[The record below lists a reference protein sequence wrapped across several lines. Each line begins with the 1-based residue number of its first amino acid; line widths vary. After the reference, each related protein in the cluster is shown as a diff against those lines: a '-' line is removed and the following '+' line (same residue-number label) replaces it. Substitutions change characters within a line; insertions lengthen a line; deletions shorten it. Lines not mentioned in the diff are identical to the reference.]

1 MPTCKKNKQKNKQ
14 IKALRQKVMEKA
26 KSQLKT
32 IKINFNKEK
41 YVSHMFH
48 ITDLKVNFSS
58 LNNFFLTKS
67 IKNTCTCYSNLKILW
82 S

>member
-1 MPTCKKNKQKNKQ
+1 MPTCKKNKQ

-41 YVSHMFH
+41 YVSHH
-48 ITDLKVNFSS
+48 RLKSDFSS

-67 IKNTCTCYSNLKILW
+67 FKNTCTCYSNLKILW

>member
-1 MPTCKKNKQKNKQ
+1 MPTCKKNKQ

-32 IKINFNKEK
+32 IKIRRN
-41 YVSHMFH
+41 MFH

-58 LNNFFLTKS
+58 LNNFCLTKS
-67 IKNTCTCYSNLKILW
+67 FKNTCTCYSNLKILW

>member
-1 MPTCKKNKQKNKQ
+1 MPTCKKNKQ

-32 IKINFNKEK
+32 IKIRRN
-41 YVSHMFH
+41 MFH

-58 LNNFFLTKS
+58 LNNFFF
-67 IKNTCTCYSNLKILW
+67 NKIF
-82 S
+82 

>member
-1 MPTCKKNKQKNKQ
+1 MPTCKKNKQ

-41 YVSHMFH
+41 YVSHH
-48 ITDLKVNFSS
+48 RLKSEFQQFEQ
-58 LNNFFLTKS
+58 FFLTKS
-67 IKNTCTCYSNLKILW
+67 FKKTCTCYSNLKILW

>member
-1 MPTCKKNKQKNKQ
+1 
-14 IKALRQKVMEKA
+14 MEKA

-67 IKNTCTCYSNLKILW
+67 FKIHVHVIQI
-82 S
+82 

>member
-1 MPTCKKNKQKNKQ
+1 MPTCKKNKQ

-41 YVSHMFH
+41 YVSHH
-48 ITDLKVNFSS
+48 RLKSEFQKFEQ
-58 LNNFFLTKS
+58 FFF
-67 IKNTCTCYSNLKILW
+67 NKIF
-82 S
+82 

>member
-1 MPTCKKNKQKNKQ
+1 
-14 IKALRQKVMEKA
+14 MEKA

-41 YVSHMFH
+41 YVSHH
-48 ITDLKVNFSS
+48 RLKREFQQFEQ
-58 LNNFFLTKS
+58 FFFTKS
-67 IKNTCTCYSNLKILW
+67 FKNTCTCYSNLKILW